1 MPTKHDKL
9 NLALDQ
15 YNIDRNR
22 YRELYYFCK
31 QYRQYK
37 KQLGAIRGGFNTS
50 MGDGMP
56 RAQGGH
62 SDPTAMRAQKAE
74 LLQSKIDRIERAC
87 ICACE
92 DKPAIYPM
100 LLINITDNI
109 RYEDLDVPCARK
121 QFYEARRKVFWI
133 LNLDN

>member
-1 MPTKHDKL
+1 MPTKHDKF

-87 ICACE
+87 HQAGDELC
-92 DKPAIYPM
+92 IYAALM
-100 LLINITDNI
+100 ANVTDDI
-109 RYEDLDVPCARK
+109 RYEDMDVPCGRR
-121 QFYEARRKVFWI
+121 QFYEARRKVFW
-133 LNLDN
+133 LLELGN

>member
-1 MPTKHDKL
+1 MPTKHDKF

-31 QYRQYK
+31 QYRQFK
-37 KQLGAIRGGFNTS
+37 KQLSAIRGGFNSS
-50 MGDGMP
+50 MSDGMP

-87 ICACE
+87 HQAGDELGISA
-92 DKPAIYPM
+92 A
-100 LLINITDNI
+100 LLSNVTDGI
-109 RYEDLDVPCARK
+109 RYEDMEATCGRR
-121 QFYEARRKVFWI
+121 QFYDARRKVFWI
-133 LNLDN
+133 LNSGN